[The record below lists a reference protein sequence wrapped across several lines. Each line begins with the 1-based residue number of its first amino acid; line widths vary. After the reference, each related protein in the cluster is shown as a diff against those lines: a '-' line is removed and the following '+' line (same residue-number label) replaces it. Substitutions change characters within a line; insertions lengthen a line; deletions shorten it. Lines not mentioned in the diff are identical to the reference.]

1 LNTLGARDRVEALHP
16 WLFQLVHLEKPV
28 VAAVDGPAFGGGCN
42 LALASDFLLA
52 TPEARFCQVFGRVGL
67 VPDLAGFFLLPRIVG
82 LQRAKELIFSARAVG
97 AEEAKQLGIVYE
109 ITPADALMDRAL
121 ELAGRFRHASTAAIG
136 FAKRALNQSFNLDYH
151 ALAEIEAYAQAL
163 CIDSPYHK
171 EAIARFNNKE
181 QLAFDWERLDRKGRS
196 QP

>member
-1 LNTLGARDRVEALHP
+1 
-16 WLFQLVHLEKPV
+16 

-163 CIDSPYHK
+163 CINSPYHK